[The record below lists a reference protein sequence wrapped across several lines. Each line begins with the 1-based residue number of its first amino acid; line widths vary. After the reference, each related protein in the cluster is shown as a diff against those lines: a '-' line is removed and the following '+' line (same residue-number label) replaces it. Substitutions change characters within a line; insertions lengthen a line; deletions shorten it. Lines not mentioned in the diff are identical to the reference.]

1 MQAPPGSSILYHDL
15 ARLSFSFLFF
25 TSIILLFCFLPF
37 ISIFPFVF
45 PIKKKNFID
54 YRTIFYQRG
63 IMKRERILACFIHRG
78 NGKLFSRMIGENL
91 INFSVSS
98 AFNPL
103 WKKLIG
109 MFSRL
114 VRKLL
119 KRTRIPPHFL
129 SSRWLLSMCFAAFN
143 VPRVQRSLKVNLT
156 NKSKFGMLGGLL
168 KQLVQRRNNLA
179 LRFRGD

>member
-1 MQAPPGSSILYHDL
+1 MQAPPGSSILCHDL
-15 ARLSFSFLFF
+15 TRLSFSFLFF
-25 TSIILLFCFLPF
+25 TSIIFLFCFLPF

-45 PIKKKNFID
+45 SIKKISSITERYFIS
-54 YRTIFYQRG
+54 G
-63 IMKRERILACFIHRG
+63 ALWRERILACFIHRG

-98 AFNPL
+98 AFNPP

-114 VRKLL
+114 IRKLL

-143 VPRVQRSLKVNLT
+143 VPRVQRSLRVNLT

-179 LRFRGD
+179 PWFRGD